1 MRDHFVVT
9 KSIQKF
15 EEGIDH
21 INHKL
26 KGVERMM
33 LAVGEPGLGK
43 SEAAIRYCAMN
54 GAVLIRTLEMMTGS
68 WMLRTLVK
76 ELGGAPYYRSDKNQE
91 LIEDLLKN
99 KPRTIIFDEV
109 DRFTRKPEILETLR
123 DIHDICHCPMVFIG
137 EETADKKLMH
147 NGRLYRRFV
156 EIVRFEKLD
165 VAGVKKFVGEMS
177 EIKYQDDAIEQIAR
191 DSNGKISGVITQI
204 HRAEGW
210 AKRNGEK
217 SVSGKDWMR

>member
-9 KSIQKF
+9 KSITKF
-15 EEGIDH
+15 QEGIDH

-26 KGVERMM
+26 KGVERML

-43 SEAAIRYCAMN
+43 TEAAIRYCALN
-54 GAVLIRTLEMMTGS
+54 GGVLIRTLEMMTGS

-91 LIEDLLKN
+91 LIEELLAS

-109 DRFTRKPEILETLR
+109 DRFTRKPEILEALR
-123 DIHDICHCPMVFIG
+123 DIHDVCHCPMVFIG

-147 NGRLYRRFV
+147 NRRLYRRFV

-165 VAGVKKFVGEMS
+165 TDGVKKFLGEMS
-177 EIKYQDDAIEQIAR
+177 EIKYQDDAVEHIAGG
-191 DSNGKISGVITQI
+191 SNGKISGIITMI
-204 HRAEGW
+204 HQAEHW
-210 AKRNGEK
+210 AKRN
-217 SVSGKDWMR
+217 SGRPIGAKDFK